1 LTTNGQVTYADG
13 TPSTVNQMAT
23 DVAAFLVWTA
33 EPNLES
39 RHATGLAVVVFLL
52 FATILAYLA
61 KRQIWHEAADS
72 EAGPTGALDPV
83 NQAKTRRSK
92 AKAGVAG

>member
-1 LTTNGQVTYADG
+1 
-13 TPSTVNQMAT
+13 MAT

-39 RHATGLAVVVFLL
+39 RHAAGLAVVIFLL

-61 KRQIWHEAADS
+61 KQQIWHGGADT
-72 EAGPTGALDPV
+72 EVRETGVLDPA
-83 NQAKTRRSK
+83 NQAKTRKAK